1 MIIKRF
7 IVFLLCIVTM
17 TTGLVGCS
25 SGVELELS
33 QKEFSG
39 ISFKI
44 PSEWG
49 EHIYESNDNITYAI
63 PTLPKT
69 SSIFYIYT
77 FPKETYK
84 SKFYDE
90 ESNTYKGFFELS
102 SEKKLKN
109 KLNLMVF
116 NLTTSTEYHI
126 ERSES
131 EPLKMFLLALVE
143 TDEHVLEVTMDISED
158 YFENNKELI
167 HSIYNS
173 IKIN

>member
-1 MIIKRF
+1 MKMKSF
-7 IVFLLCIVTM
+7 IVFFLCIVTM
-17 TTGLVGCS
+17 TTGLAGCS
-25 SGVELELS
+25 SGIELP

-44 PSEWG
+44 PAEWG
-49 EHIYESNDNITYAI
+49 EPVYESNDNITYSLN
-63 PTLPKT
+63 LPKPPT
-69 SSIFYIYT
+69 SIFYIYT

-84 SKFYDE
+84 SKFYNE
-90 ESNTYKGFFELS
+90 ESNTYKGLFELS
-102 SEKKLKN
+102 SEEKLKN

-116 NLTTSTEYHI
+116 HVSTKDYVV
-126 ERSES
+126 RDES
-131 EPLKMFLLALVE
+131 EPKSVILLAFVE
-143 TDEHVLEVTMDISED
+143 TDEHVLEVTMEIPED

>member
-1 MIIKRF
+1 MKIKCF
-7 IVFLLCIVTM
+7 IVFFLCIVTM

-25 SGVELELS
+25 SGIELS

-44 PSEWG
+44 PAEWG

-63 PTLPKT
+63 PTQPKT

-84 SKFYDE
+84 SKFYSE

-102 SEKKLKN
+102 SEEKLKN

-116 NLTTSTEYHI
+116 NLTTNTEYHI

-131 EPLKMFLLALVE
+131 EPLNMFLLALVE

-158 YFENNKELI
+158 YFANNKELI

-173 IKIN
+173 IKVN